1 VYTVQD
7 MEVIYYHAYIDGVDF
22 VFIDNPIF
30 HHVEND
36 IYGGDRTDILKR
48 MVLLCK
54 AAIEVKICSYV
65 KYTTCLSMRKYIQSK
80 SSFTIIWEWQILKP
94 PSTLHVWLHSQQTLQ

>member
-1 VYTVQD
+1 MYTVQD

-36 IYGGDRTDILKR
+36 IYGGDRTVSNGLFSVTTYHFIACLVIRKIEIKIF
-48 MVLLCK
+48 LC
-54 AAIEVKICSYV
+54 IVSGISFLPFFS
-65 KYTTCLSMRKYIQSK
+65 CL
-80 SSFTIIWEWQILKP
+80 
-94 PSTLHVWLHSQQTLQ
+94 